1 MGGFLLLIYSQVS
14 ICQVLSTFHRAAIYG
29 EGDGYMGTAYL
40 EGAVNITWITNYG
53 KKCRRGAL
61 TAGKDLG
68 TFLALCTLPVMGRFV
83 SILHSTT
90 SGIQKDC
97 PSCPGVP
104 VFRISNPPPRPV
116 NGRLCSF
123 CWQSKVFSSQ
133 VHSQI
138 S

>member
-53 KKCRRGAL
+53 KKCRPGAL
-61 TAGKDLG
+61 TDAKDPG
-68 TFLALCTLPVMGRFV
+68 TFLALRTLPVMGRFV

-90 SGIQKDC
+90 TGIQKEDKKKTVLHVLVC
-97 PSCPGVP
+97 QYSGSLTLHPD
-104 VFRISNPPPRPV
+104 
-116 NGRLCSF
+116 L
-123 CWQSKVFSSQ
+123 
-133 VHSQI
+133 
-138 S
+138 